1 MARWVTSELAIGD
14 LWLISAKN
22 KENTRKVILILYVS
36 RRVPVSSLEMMQIV
50 FMKIYIMG
58 EQFIFQ
64 YSEIHL

>member
-14 LWLISAKN
+14 LWLISAKT